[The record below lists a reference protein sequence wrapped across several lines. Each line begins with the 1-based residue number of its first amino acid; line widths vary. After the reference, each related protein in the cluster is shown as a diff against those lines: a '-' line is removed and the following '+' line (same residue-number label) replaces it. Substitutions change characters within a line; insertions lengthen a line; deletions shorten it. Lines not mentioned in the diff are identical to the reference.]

1 MRRTQSE
8 QKALLPGR
16 DLCLNGHDFD
26 RILVLPP
33 VMLKELERPRH
44 GWRLALYSLSGRL
57 LLLTTLFVML
67 SVALIYFPS
76 VARYHH
82 QLLQDRINSAQLAIL
97 PFTEA
102 PGEQLSAALRKQLL
116 ARAGVEA
123 VILRGGGQHELF
135 LVGPDPPMIQA
146 VYDGG
151 ETDLIEQIR
160 DVIRSLFAPP
170 GRIIRIDAT
179 TGLGP
184 GRTIVVVADEDPI
197 RAALF
202 VFSTRVLVLS
212 IFVSALTSLLVF
224 VSVYLI
230 LVRPM
235 QRLTGAMVHFRNNP
249 EDPARI
255 LDPSGRRDEI
265 GTAERELSTMQHELY
280 GSLQQKTRLASL
292 GLAVAK
298 IQHDLRNI
306 LSSAQ
311 IASDRL
317 AAIDDP
323 VVKRV
328 TPRLVDALD
337 RAVALATNTLRYGRA
352 EERTPQ
358 RTQFPLAPLI
368 DEAAASAVPEDGEV
382 ALEKR
387 IPRGLEIDA
396 DSEQLFRVLLN
407 LLSNARQALEAM
419 KFNAKKTKR
428 IVVEARREGDAIVI
442 EITDNGPGIPLAMRE
457 RLFQPFAGTTR
468 SGGSGLGLAISREL
482 IQAHG
487 GDLVLV
493 STGESGT
500 RFRLIVPA
508 RQSV

>member
-1 MRRTQSE
+1 
-8 QKALLPGR
+8 
-16 DLCLNGHDFD
+16 
-26 RILVLPP
+26 
-33 VMLKELERPRH
+33 MLKELERPRH
-44 GWRLALYSLSGRL
+44 GWRLAAYSLSGRL

-82 QLLQDRINSAQLAIL
+82 QLLQDRVNSAQLAIL

-102 PGEQLSAALRKQLL
+102 PGEQLSTKLREQLL
-116 ARAGVEA
+116 ARAGVDA

-135 LVGPDPPMIQA
+135 LVGPEPPPIQT

-160 DVIRSLFAPP
+160 DVVRALFAPP
-170 GRIIRIDAT
+170 GRVIRIDAT
-179 TGLGP
+179 LTE
-184 GRTIVVVADEDPI
+184 GRSIIVVANEEPI

-202 VFSTRVLVLS
+202 VFSTRVLALS
-212 IFVSALTSLLVF
+212 IFVSAVTSLLVF
-224 VSVYLI
+224 LSLYLI

-235 QRLTGAMVHFRNNP
+235 QRITAAMSHFRNNP
-249 EDPARI
+249 EDPSRI
-255 LDPSGRRDEI
+255 LEPTKRRDEI
-265 GTAERELSTMQHELY
+265 GTAERELSTLQHELY
-280 GSLQQKTRLASL
+280 GFLQQKTRLAAL

-317 AAIDDP
+317 ADSHDP

-328 TPRLVDALD
+328 APRLVDALD

-352 EERTPQ
+352 EERKPQ
-358 RTQFPLAPLI
+358 RTRFPLAPLI
-368 DEAAASAVPEDGEV
+368 DEVSASALPEGGEV
-382 ALEKR
+382 TLEKR

-407 LLSNARQALEAM
+407 LLSNGRQVLEGT
-419 KFNAKKTKR
+419 KGGQPKTKR
-428 IVVEARREGDAIVI
+428 ILIEARRRDDCVVI
-442 EITDNGPGIPLAMRE
+442 DIADNGPGIPPAVRE
-457 RLFQPFAGTTR
+457 RLFQPFSGSTR

-487 GDLVLV
+487 GELVLV
-493 STGESGT
+493 STGDNGT
-500 RFRLIVPA
+500 HFRLNIPD
-508 RQSV
+508 RKS

>member
-1 MRRTQSE
+1 MR
-8 QKALLPGR
+8 
-16 DLCLNGHDFD
+16 HDFAPK
-26 RILVLPP
+26 LVLPDA
-33 VMLKELERPRH
+33 MLKELERPRS
-44 GWRLALYSLSGRL
+44 GWRVTAYSLSGRL

-82 QLLQDRINSAQLAIL
+82 QLLQDRINAAQLAIL

-102 PGEQLSAALRKQLL
+102 PGEQLSAKLREQLL
-116 ARAGVEA
+116 ARAGVDA

-135 LVGPDPPMIQA
+135 LVGPEPPPIQA

-160 DVIRSLFAPP
+160 DVVRSLFAPP

-179 TGLGP
+179 LSG
-184 GRTIVVVADEDPI
+184 GRSIIVVANEEPI
-197 RAALF
+197 RAALLI
-202 VFSTRVLVLS
+202 FSARVLALS
-212 IFVSALTSLLVF
+212 IFVSAVTSLLVF
-224 VSVYLI
+224 LSLYFI

-235 QRLTGAMVHFRNNP
+235 QRITAAMANFRNNP
-249 EDPARI
+249 EDPSRI
-255 LDPSGRRDEI
+255 LEPTSRRDEI
-265 GTAERELSTMQHELY
+265 GTAERELSTLQHELY
-280 GSLQQKTRLASL
+280 GFLQQKTRLAAL

-306 LSSAQ
+306 LSTAQ

-317 AAIDDP
+317 ADSEDP

-328 TPRLVDALD
+328 APRLVDALD
-337 RAVALATNTLRYGRA
+337 RAVSLATNTLRYGRA
-352 EERTPQ
+352 EERKPQ
-358 RTQFPLAPLI
+358 RTRFPLSPLI
-368 DEAAASAVPEDGEV
+368 DEVSASALPEGGQV
-382 ALEKR
+382 TLEKR

-419 KFNAKKTKR
+419 TGDAQKAKR
-428 IVVEARREGDAIVI
+428 ILIDARRRDDAVVIDIVD
-442 EITDNGPGIPLAMRE
+442 TGPGVPPAVRD
-457 RLFQPFAGTTR
+457 RLFQPFSGTTR

-482 IQAHG
+482 IQSHG
-487 GDLVLV
+487 GELVLV
-493 STGESGT
+493 STGEKGT
-500 RFRLIVPA
+500 HFRLNIPD
-508 RQSV
+508 RKT

>member
-1 MRRTQSE
+1 
-8 QKALLPGR
+8 
-16 DLCLNGHDFD
+16 
-26 RILVLPP
+26 
-33 VMLKELERPRH
+33 MLKELERPRH
-44 GWRLALYSLSGRL
+44 GWRIAVYSLSGRL

-102 PGEQLSAALRKQLL
+102 PGEQLSPALRKQLL

-135 LVGPDPPMIQA
+135 LVGPDPPPIQA

-184 GRTIVVVADEDPI
+184 GRNIVVVADEDPI

-202 VFSTRVLVLS
+202 VFSARVLALS

-224 VSVYLI
+224 VSLYLI

-235 QRLTGAMVHFRNNP
+235 QRMTAAMIHFRNNP

-255 LDPSGRRDEI
+255 LEPSGRRDEI

-280 GSLQQKTRLASL
+280 GFLQQKTRLASL

-358 RTQFPLAPLI
+358 RTQFLLAPLI

-382 ALEKR
+382 TLEKR
-387 IPRGLEIDA
+387 VPRGLEIDA
-396 DSEQLFRVLLN
+396 DSEQLFRVMLN

-419 KFNAKKTKR
+419 KPDAKRSKH
-428 IVVEARREGDAIVI
+428 IVVEARREGDAIIV
-442 EITDNGPGIPLAMRE
+442 EIADNGPGIPSAMRE

-487 GDLVLV
+487 GELVLV
-493 STGESGT
+493 STGENGT
-500 RFRLIVPA
+500 RFRLAVPA
-508 RQSV
+508 RKTV

>member
-1 MRRTQSE
+1 
-8 QKALLPGR
+8 
-16 DLCLNGHDFD
+16 
-26 RILVLPP
+26 
-33 VMLKELERPRH
+33 MLKDNRTPARLS
-44 GWRLALYSLSGRL
+44 WRLATHSLSGRL
-57 LLLTTLFVML
+57 LLLTILFVMT

-82 QLLQDRINSAQLAIL
+82 ELLQERINAAQLAIL

-102 PGEQLSAALRKQLL
+102 PGEQFSEELRMQLL
-116 ARAGVEA
+116 ERAGAEA

-135 LVGPDPPMIQA
+135 LVGPEPPAISA
-146 VYDGG
+146 VYDAG

-160 DVIRSLFAPP
+160 DVVRCLFAPRN
-170 GRIIRIDAT
+170 RIIRIDAT
-179 TGLGP
+179 TGDGMNI
-184 GRTIVVVADEDPI
+184 IVIANEEPI

-212 IFVSALTSLLVF
+212 LFISLLTALLVF
-224 VSVYLI
+224 FSVYYI

-235 QRLTGAMVHFRNNP
+235 QRITSAMTAFRANP
-249 EDPARI
+249 EDPERI
-255 LDPSGRRDEI
+255 LHPSTRKDEI

-280 GSLQQKTRLASL
+280 GFLQQKTRLAAL

-317 AAIDDP
+317 STIEDP

-337 RAVALATNTLRYGRA
+337 RAIALATNTLRFGKA

-358 RTQFPLAPLI
+358 RTRFALSPLV
-368 DEAAASAVPEDGEV
+368 DEAAASALPEGGGVTFDNRV
-382 ALEKR
+382 SSR
-387 IPRGLEIDA
+387 FQIDA

-407 LLSNARQALEAM
+407 LLSNAREALDAPDQKE
-419 KFNAKKTKR
+419 KH
-428 IVVEARREGDAIVI
+428 IIVEAWRKESAVTI
-442 EITDNGPGIPLAMRE
+442 EIADTGPGIPPAVRE
-457 RLFQPFAGTTR
+457 RLFQPFAGTAR
-468 SGGSGLGLAISREL
+468 AGGSGLGLAISREL
-482 IQAHG
+482 LQAHG
-487 GDLVLV
+487 GDIVLV
-493 STGESGT
+493 STGSSGT
-500 RFRLIVPA
+500 RFKLIVPD
-508 RQSV
+508 RKES

>member
-1 MRRTQSE
+1 MCQNRDAFRR
-8 QKALLPGR
+8 
-16 DLCLNGHDFD
+16 N
-26 RILVLPP
+26 LVFSLA
-33 VMLKELERPRH
+33 MLKDIRTPARLS
-44 GWRLALYSLSGRL
+44 WRLATHSLSGRL
-57 LLLTTLFVML
+57 LLLTILFVMT

-82 QLLQDRINSAQLAIL
+82 ELLQERINAAQLAIL

-102 PGEQLSAALRKQLL
+102 PGEQFSDELRMQLL
-116 ARAGVEA
+116 ERAGAQA

-135 LVGPDPPMIQA
+135 LVGPEPPPIAA

-160 DVIRSLFAPP
+160 DVIRCLFAPAN
-170 GRIIRIDAT
+170 RMIRIDAAT
-179 TGLGP
+179 ELADNMNI
-184 GRTIVVVADEDPI
+184 IVIANEEPI
-197 RAALF
+197 RRALF

-212 IFVSALTSLLVF
+212 VFISLLTALLVF
-224 VSVYLI
+224 FSVYFI

-235 QRLTGAMVHFRNNP
+235 QRITSAMTAFRANP
-249 EDPARI
+249 EDPSRI
-255 LDPSGRRDEI
+255 LHPSTRRDEI

-280 GSLQQKTRLASL
+280 GFLQQKTRLASL

-317 AAIDDP
+317 STIEDP

-337 RAVALATNTLRYGRA
+337 RAVKLATNTLRFGKA

-358 RTQFPLAPLI
+358 RTRFLLSPLVE
-368 DEAAASAVPEDGEV
+368 EAAASALPEGGGVDFDNRVP
-382 ALEKR
+382 
-387 IPRGLEIDA
+387 PRFLIDA

-407 LLSNARQALEAM
+407 LLSNAREALESSEQPA
-419 KFNAKKTKR
+419 KR
-428 IVVEARREGDAIVI
+428 ISVEASRRGAVVTIDIAD
-442 EITDNGPGIPLAMRE
+442 TGPGIPPAVRE
-457 RLFQPFAGTTR
+457 RLFQPFAGTAR
-468 SGGSGLGLAISREL
+468 AGGSGLGLAISREL
-482 IQAHG
+482 LQAHG
-487 GDLVLV
+487 GDVVLV
-493 STGESGT
+493 NTGPAGT
-500 RFRLIVPA
+500 RFRLILPD
-508 RQSV
+508 RKEGQ

>member
-1 MRRTQSE
+1 
-8 QKALLPGR
+8 
-16 DLCLNGHDFD
+16 
-26 RILVLPP
+26 
-33 VMLKELERPRH
+33 MLKELERPRH
-44 GWRLALYSLSGRL
+44 GWRLAVYSLSGRL

-135 LVGPDPPMIQA
+135 LVGPDPPPIQA

-184 GRTIVVVADEDPI
+184 GARNIVVVADEDPI

-202 VFSTRVLVLS
+202 VFSARVLALS

-224 VSVYLI
+224 VSLYLI

-235 QRLTGAMVHFRNNP
+235 QRLTAAMVHFRNNP

-317 AAIDDP
+317 AVIDDP

-358 RTQFPLAPLI
+358 RTQFALAPLI

-382 ALEKR
+382 VLEKR
-387 IPRGLEIDA
+387 VPRGLEIDA
-396 DSEQLFRVLLN
+396 DSEQLFRVMLN

-419 KFNAKKTKR
+419 KFNPKKTKR
-428 IVVEARREGDAIVI
+428 IVVEARREGDAVII
-442 EITDNGPGIPLAMRE
+442 EIADNGPGIPPAMRE

-500 RFRLIVPA
+500 RFRLTVPA
-508 RQSV
+508 RQAA